1 MKLGL
6 SKEKS
11 SDKFDYVLLALLIL
25 MAITSCIAIY
35 ASFGIIGTSKGMH
48 YLSRQIIWLT
58 ASFIVFGIMMYLGND
73 SLFQFAK
80 YAYWFLMGCLIILFI
95 FHILYSKL
103 HMNEFFLIRTINGA
117 VSWFTLPGFSFQPS
131 EFMKIIL
138 IIITA
143 QIIDEHNKNKTIDS
157 FELDFKLFIEIAKWA
172 LPPMLLILLQPD
184 TGVVLII
191 GTSLLVMVL
200 CSGIHKEWI
209 WLIIGVISIC
219 IITFG
224 ILYFLNYDL
233 LLSIIGKDN
242 AYKLDR
248 ITSWLD
254 PESNSSHE
262 GYQQYLGLVSIGSA
276 GIKGHG
282 LHQIL
287 LKIPEA
293 HTDYIFAIISQTW
306 GLIGGGVIIFLCL
319 SLDLY
324 LCKIAS
330 STTNMFEKYCII
342 GIIGMLLFQQ
352 IQNMGMIVGLLPI
365 TGITLPLI
373 SYGGSSLISYFIAF
387 GIIMNS
393 SLKS

>member
-6 SKEKS
+6 SKVKS
-11 SDKFDYVLLALLIL
+11 SDKFDYVLLALLVI

-35 ASFGIIGTSKGMH
+35 ASFSIVGTSTGMH
-48 YLSRQIIWLT
+48 YLSRQIMWFT
-58 ASFIVFGIMMYLGND
+58 ASFIVFSMMLYLGND

-80 YAYWFLMGCLIILFI
+80 YAYWILMICLVILFV
-95 FHILYSKL
+95 FRILYKL
-103 HMNEFFLIRTINGA
+103 GMQEIALIQDINGA

-131 EFMKIIL
+131 EFMKIVL
-138 IIITA
+138 IVITA
-143 QIIDEHNKNKTIDS
+143 QIIDDHNKNKTTDS

-172 LPPMLLILLQPD
+172 LPPMILILLQPD

-191 GTSLLVMVL
+191 GISLLAMVL
-200 CSGIHKEWI
+200 CSGIHKEWL
-209 WLIIGVISIC
+209 WLILGLFALFA
-219 IITFG
+219 IIFG
-224 ILYFLNYDL
+224 ILYFFNYDL
-233 LLSIIGKDN
+233 LLNIIGKDN

-254 PESNSSHE
+254 PESNFSHE

-282 LHQIL
+282 LHQAL

-293 HTDYIFAIISQTW
+293 HTDYIFAVVSQTW
-306 GLIGGGVIIFLCL
+306 GLIGGGIIILLCL
-319 SLDLY
+319 LLDLH

-330 STTNMFEKYCII
+330 STNIMFEKYCII

-352 IQNMGMIVGLLPI
+352 VQNMGMIVGLLPI

-373 SYGGSSLISYFIAF
+373 SYGGSSIISYFIAF
-387 GIIMNS
+387 GITMNA